1 MKKLKDPGSNPSVFY
16 DNVSKGPASRP
27 NFEKE
32 EDVENAL
39 IQSINLFY
47 EQKAFESKNHYST
60 QANYNSQ

>member
-1 MKKLKDPGSNPSVFY
+1 MKNLKDPGSNPSVFY

-39 IQSINLFY
+39 IHSINLFY
-47 EQKAFESKNHYST
+47 E
-60 QANYNSQ
+60 